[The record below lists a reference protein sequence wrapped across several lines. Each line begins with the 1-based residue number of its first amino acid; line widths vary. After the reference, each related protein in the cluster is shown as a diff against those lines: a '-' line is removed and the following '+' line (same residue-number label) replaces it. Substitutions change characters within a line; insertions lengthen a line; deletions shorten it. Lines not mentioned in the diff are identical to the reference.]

1 MVSLFPILATLLLV
15 LHCIQQQNKCTNVTC
30 LKNKYV
36 QMSIV
41 TTSSVSTDRVEISEY
56 IFDNRVY
63 FLKWFMVLQLTE

>member
-15 LHCIQQQNKCTNVTC
+15 LHYIQQQNRCTYVTC

-63 FLKWFMVLQLTE
+63 FLQWFMVLQLTE